1 MKKYLILSIFLAQP
15 IISELVLEI
24 TKGSDNPYSVAL
36 INFEGSKSATNEIT
50 NTIKN
55 DLNRTGEFKILENN
69 KLLSI
74 PKNVEN
80 INYSDFKI
88 LGIDF
93 IVMGSVIEEDR
104 SNISATYK
112 VFNVKKESQIR
123 SSKVFGVPNKLRQ
136 LSHYISD
143 GIYEEITGLKG
154 VASTRLLYVTEE
166 LSKDRSFFK
175 LIVADADGSNEQIL
189 LRSSE
194 PIISPSWSPDSKQV
208 AYVSF
213 ETGMAKVFTQ
223 HIATGK
229 REIVLE
235 NKFQIS
241 SPSWS
246 PNGKYLSL
254 TLYQDG
260 NAEIYILNLKNK
272 NLTRLTNHYSIDTE
286 SSWSP
291 NGSKVMFTSGRSG
304 SPQLYEINLRKFN
317 SKPKRI
323 TFEGNYNA
331 KGSYL
336 PNGEGVIFV
345 HRKNSNFQIALKY
358 FNENFVRALTNSKLD
373 ESPSISPNGNVIIY
387 AISEN
392 GNGLLAGVTLS
403 GARFRLPI
411 QNGEVREPSWSGFLR

>member
-189 LRSSE
+189 LRSS
-194 PIISPSWSPDSKQV
+194 
-208 AYVSF
+208 
-213 ETGMAKVFTQ
+213 
-223 HIATGK
+223 
-229 REIVLE
+229 
-235 NKFQIS
+235 
-241 SPSWS
+241 
-246 PNGKYLSL
+246 
-254 TLYQDG
+254 
-260 NAEIYILNLKNK
+260 
-272 NLTRLTNHYSIDTE
+272 
-286 SSWSP
+286 
-291 NGSKVMFTSGRSG
+291 
-304 SPQLYEINLRKFN
+304 
-317 SKPKRI
+317 
-323 TFEGNYNA
+323 
-331 KGSYL
+331 
-336 PNGEGVIFV
+336 
-345 HRKNSNFQIALKY
+345 
-358 FNENFVRALTNSKLD
+358 
-373 ESPSISPNGNVIIY
+373 
-387 AISEN
+387 
-392 GNGLLAGVTLS
+392 
-403 GARFRLPI
+403 
-411 QNGEVREPSWSGFLR
+411 

>member
-317 SKPKRI
+317 SKPKRV

-392 GNGLLAGVTLS
+392 GNSLLAGVTLS

>member
-1 MKKYLILSIFLAQP
+1 MKKYILTILLIAQP
-15 IISELVLEI
+15 IFSELILEI
-24 TKGSDNPYSVAL
+24 TKGSDNPYSLAL
-36 INFEGSKSATNEIT
+36 LNFDGSETKIYEVSNIV
-50 NTIKN
+50 KN
-55 DLNRTGEFKILENN
+55 DLNRTGEFRILDN
-69 KLLSI
+69 KQLLSI
-74 PKNVEN
+74 PTNEDN
-80 INYSDFKI
+80 LNYSDFKL
-88 LGIDF
+88 LGIDY
-93 IVMGSVIEEDR
+93 IVMGSLEEEDT
-104 SNISATYK
+104 SNISAVYK
-112 VFNVKKESQIR
+112 IFSVQKESQLR
-123 SSKVFGVPNKLRQ
+123 TSTVYGVPNKLKQ
-136 LSHYISD
+136 LAHYISD

-166 LSKDRSFFK
+166 FSGGISQFK
-175 LIVADADGSNEQIL
+175 LNVADADGSNEQIL
-189 LRSSE
+189 LRSNE
-194 PIISPSWSPDSKQV
+194 PIISPSWSPDSKKV

-213 ETGMAKVFTQ
+213 ETGMAKVFIQ
-223 HIATGK
+223 NIATGK

-246 PNGKYLSL
+246 PNGKFMSL

-291 NGSKVMFTSGRSG
+291 NGSKIMFTSGRSG
-304 SPQLYEINLRKFN
+304 SPQLYEINLKKFN
-317 SKPKRI
+317 AKPQRI

-336 PNGEGVIFV
+336 PNGEGVVFV

-358 FNENFVRALTNSKLD
+358 FNENFVRPLTNSQLD
-373 ESPSISPNGNVIIY
+373 ESPSISANGNVIIY

-392 GNGLLAGVTLS
+392 ETGLLAGVTLS
-403 GARFRLPI
+403 GARFRLPMKK
-411 QNGEVREPSWSGFLR
+411 GEVREPSWSGFLR